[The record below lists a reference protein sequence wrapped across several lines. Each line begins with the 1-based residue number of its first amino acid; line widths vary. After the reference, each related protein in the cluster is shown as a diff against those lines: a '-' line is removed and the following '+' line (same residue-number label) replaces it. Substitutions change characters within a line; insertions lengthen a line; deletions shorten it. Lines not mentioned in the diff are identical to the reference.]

1 MDIVWLNSNS
11 GLITSLLTFFLVV
24 LTGWYAYITHKMLK
38 SNEKANNE
46 QTRPYIIVMIESQDL
61 KLKLYIK
68 NLGKRPAIEVEI
80 SFNPPLD
87 NIDNIRKNKGEK
99 PHKNLL
105 YQSFMPPNFEVST
118 SLWHTPGLLEKKE
131 LVKIYEV
138 QLCYKDTNNQNYKET
153 YTINVDDYINAKQT
167 IEHSTMYYLDK
178 ISKSLNE
185 TKDILKIISNK
196 R

>member
-1 MDIVWLNSNS
+1 MAIIDWLNLNT
-11 GLITSLLTFFLVV
+11 GFITTTLSFVLVII
-24 LTGWYAYITHKMLK
+24 TGYYAIITHKMLK

-46 QTRPYIIVMIESQDL
+46 QTRPYVIVMIESQDL

-68 NLGKRPAIEVEI
+68 NLGKRPAREVEI

-87 NIDNIRKNKGEK
+87 NIDNIRKNKDEK

-118 SLWHTPGLLEKKE
+118 SLWHTPGLLQNKE

-138 QLCYKDTNNQNYKET
+138 QLCYKDTNNQSYKET
-153 YTINVDDYINAKQT
+153 YTINLDDYINSKKT
-167 IEHSTMYYLDK
+167 IDFTTNHYLES
-178 ISKSLNE
+178 ISKSL
-185 TKDILKIISNK
+185 KRLKK
-196 R
+196 F